1 MNTAIF
7 QNIKVSEE
15 INTKEYRLVYC
26 YGIWYTAEKIFAE
39 SDAEAIFDA
48 DNNPR
53 IANDKLEYRLIC
65 GNKTIKTY
73 PQSAEYQKR
82 GWNNIVK

>member
-1 MNTAIF
+1 MDTAIF
-7 QNIKVSEE
+7 QNIKVSET
-15 INTKEYRLVYC
+15 ISTKEYRLVYC

-73 PQSAEYQKR
+73 TQSAEYKKR
-82 GWNNIVK
+82 GFNNIVK

>member
-7 QNIKVSEE
+7 QNIKVSEK
-15 INTKEYRLVYC
+15 INTKEYKLVYR

-39 SDAEAIFDA
+39 SDKEAIFDA

-65 GNKTIKTY
+65 GNKTIKVY

-82 GWNNIVK
+82 GWNN